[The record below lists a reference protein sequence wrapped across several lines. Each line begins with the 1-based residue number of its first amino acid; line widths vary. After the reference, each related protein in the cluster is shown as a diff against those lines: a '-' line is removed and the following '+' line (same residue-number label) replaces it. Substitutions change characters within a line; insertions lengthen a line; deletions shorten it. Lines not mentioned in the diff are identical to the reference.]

1 MSSNKLAAKIASVS
15 TAIARRAMLRRQD
28 GANPQAAQDLE
39 WASEQ
44 VIGILVEG
52 SEPMPL
58 PESSCLMCN
67 GSKRVILPLL
77 GAPTVFNCPECVK

>member
-1 MSSNKLAAKIASVS
+1 MIGV
-15 TAIARRAMLRRQD
+15 TQQTRRAMLRRQD

-44 VIGILVEG
+44 VIGILVED

-58 PESSCLMCN
+58 PESPCLMCHS
-67 GSKRVILPLL
+67 SKRVIRQLL
-77 GAPTVFNCPECVK
+77 GVPTVFNCPECVR

>member
-39 WASEQ
+39 WASE
-44 VIGILVEG
+44 
-52 SEPMPL
+52 
-58 PESSCLMCN
+58 
-67 GSKRVILPLL
+67 
-77 GAPTVFNCPECVK
+77 